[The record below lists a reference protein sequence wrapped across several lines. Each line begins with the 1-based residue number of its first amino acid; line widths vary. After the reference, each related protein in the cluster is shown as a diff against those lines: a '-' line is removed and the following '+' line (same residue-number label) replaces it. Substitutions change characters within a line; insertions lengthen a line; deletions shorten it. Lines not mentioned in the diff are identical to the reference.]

1 MFNFLKKRA
10 STYFTNVIGICVIL
24 YSLFLSSSAVRYG
37 DLGFNTDLARDFLL
51 LENIQ
56 ETHKLTLLGPR
67 SGGIPGLFH
76 GPLWMYINLPAYFL
90 GHGNPVAVG
99 WFWVG
104 LIAVLIGITYWVGK
118 SLINHT
124 VGLLA
129 ALLVGL
135 NTVPM
140 APQLFNPF
148 GAVIFSPLFF
158 YFFYKYFTEAKARYL
173 LIALLINGV
182 IIQFQVAF
190 GGPMLFLA
198 TIIVVYRCFKK
209 KQLKHLYTYFI
220 LLIPLSTYI
229 FFDLRHNFLELHSII
244 IYLQGKSGKV
254 NDFYFNDFIYN
265 RFSGMINSLIPIASP
280 SIYIIILILGLFGYL
295 IYYSLKNKKEKYS
308 QFILLFFYF
317 FFGYWLIT
325 LFFRGV
331 IWSYYYWPFIPIEL
345 LIVTISIKKINKF
358 LYTGIILVTFILT
371 LQTAQA
377 SANVYT
383 PATVGKDGSSWLF
396 NYNLAQTVFDQGDKA
411 FGYYI
416 FSPDQYG
423 YSPRYAMN
431 YVAKM
436 HPTITVYP
444 YQKETTTYLIISP
457 PGGKDNSIGGD
468 WWKLHRVNI
477 KQQPNK
483 VITFTN
489 GFRIEKYIFSAKEK
503 AIPSDPNLIDN
514 LIFR

>member
-1 MFNFLKKRA
+1 
-10 STYFTNVIGICVIL
+10 
-24 YSLFLSSSAVRYG
+24 
-37 DLGFNTDLARDFLL
+37 
-51 LENIQ
+51 
-56 ETHKLTLLGPR
+56 
-67 SGGIPGLFH
+67 
-76 GPLWMYINLPAYFL
+76 
-90 GHGNPVAVG
+90 
-99 WFWVG
+99 
-104 LIAVLIGITYWVGK
+104 
-118 SLINHT
+118 
-124 VGLLA
+124 
-129 ALLVGL
+129 
-135 NTVPM
+135 
-140 APQLFNPF
+140 
-148 GAVIFSPLFF
+148 
-158 YFFYKYFTEAKARYL
+158 
-173 LIALLINGV
+173 
-182 IIQFQVAF
+182 
-190 GGPMLFLA
+190 
-198 TIIVVYRCFKK
+198 
-209 KQLKHLYTYFI
+209 
-220 LLIPLSTYI
+220 
-229 FFDLRHNFLELHSII
+229 
-244 IYLQGKSGKV
+244 
-254 NDFYFNDFIYN
+254 
-265 RFSGMINSLIPIASP
+265 MINSLIPIASP